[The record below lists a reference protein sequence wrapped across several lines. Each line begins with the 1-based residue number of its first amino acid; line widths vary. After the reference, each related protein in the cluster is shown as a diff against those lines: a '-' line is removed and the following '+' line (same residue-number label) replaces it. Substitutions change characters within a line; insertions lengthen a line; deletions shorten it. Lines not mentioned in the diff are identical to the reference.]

1 MNTLF
6 FSLLIIISLFILM
19 KLAKVRASSK
29 QTDRDD
35 RINWFGPKAS
45 KVDQNL
51 DRSNIIEWEAEEI
64 IETDEKSL

>member
-1 MNTLF
+1 
-6 FSLLIIISLFILM
+6 M

-51 DRSNIIEWEAEEI
+51 DRSNIIEGEAEEI